1 MTRTPN
7 PDAMTIEEFIEK
19 YKAVEN
25 PNGGGFIFGSNPKDW
40 EFISK
45 QNPDNVWT
53 WTSAND
59 EYGTEQLRG
68 GIHKVNNLG
77 EYLVTEIPSEGW
89 HDFVEIKDDYIRVMQ
104 GSSEMGMDEFTEE
117 YKLKTNHIHPE
128 NDVLFKETDEELEFV
143 RGHDNL
149 HVWTY
154 YETSADC
161 DYTGLVINGLL
172 PPDEP
177 QPDNVEWIFK
187 GYFVAEK
194 PAEYE
199 DDSIN
204 IY

>member
-1 MTRTPN
+1 MDN
-7 PDAMTIEEFIEK
+7 DDGMTIDEFVEK
-19 YKAVEN
+19 YKAIEN
-25 PNGGGFIFGSNPKDW
+25 PFGGGYIFGDSAEEW
-40 EFISK
+40 EFITK

-53 WTSAND
+53 WTSVND
-59 EYGTEQLRG
+59 AYGTEELYG
-68 GIHKVNNLG
+68 GIHKVNNVG
-77 EYLVTEIPSEGW
+77 QYFVTEIPSTGW
-89 HDFVEIKDDYIRVMQ
+89 YDFVKVKYDYIRVIQ

-117 YKLKTNHIHPE
+117 YKLRINHIYPE
-128 NDVLFKETDEELEFV
+128 NGVLFKETDEEFEFV